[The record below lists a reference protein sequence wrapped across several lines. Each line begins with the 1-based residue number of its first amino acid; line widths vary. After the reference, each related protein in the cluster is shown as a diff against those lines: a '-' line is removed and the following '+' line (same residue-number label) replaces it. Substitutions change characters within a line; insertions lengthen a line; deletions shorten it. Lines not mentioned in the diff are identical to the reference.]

1 MYLYIQMLIND
12 KTIPGL
18 DPDKLFADGLVYLH
32 TSQWLL
38 AYTVFAH
45 LYGSK
50 KDKSVSLGYNM
61 ALCHIFSKEYSR
73 ALAVLE
79 EAQMQLAAPSVSFQS
94 AGNWPAELL
103 VQEYENDNYRF
114 ALSETAVALNM
125 AIVKLRIRRLMV
137 DLQLELQNWP
147 EVIRL
152 CSLPEMEKCK
162 NVMEALARAKTN
174 INTSKA

>member
-1 MYLYIQMLIND
+1 MLIND

-18 DPDKLFADGLVYLH
+18 DPDKLFTDGLVYLQ

-38 AYTVFAH
+38 AYTVFAQ

-50 KDKSVSLGYNM
+50 KDKSVSLLYNM
-61 ALCHIFSKEYSR
+61 ALCHIFTKEYPK
-73 ALAVLE
+73 AIAVLE
-79 EAQMQLAAPSVSFQS
+79 E
-94 AGNWPAELL
+94 
-103 VQEYENDNYRF
+103 D
-114 ALSETAVALNM
+114 
-125 AIVKLRIRRLMV
+125 I
-137 DLQLELQNWP
+137 QLELQNWP

-162 NVMEALARAKTN
+162 NVIAALTKAKTN

>member
-1 MYLYIQMLIND
+1 MLIND
-12 KTIPGL
+12 KTRPSL

-45 LYGSK
+45 LYRSK
-50 KDKSVSLGYNM
+50 KDKSVSLHYNM
-61 ALCHIFSKEYSR
+61 ALCHIFSKEYSK

-79 EAQMQLAAPSVSFQS
+79 EAQMQLAAPSVSFQPV
-94 AGNWPAELL
+94 GNLPAELL
-103 VQEYENDNYRF
+103 VQEYQDDHYYL
-114 ALSETAVALNM
+114 ALSETATALNM
-125 AIVKLRIRRLMV
+125 TIVKLRIRRLMV
-137 DLQLELQNWP
+137 DIQLELQNWP

-162 NVMEALARAKTN
+162 NVIAALAKAKTK